1 MHGRTKKL
9 VITIDGPAGA
19 GKSTVSRALAKHLD
33 YVYVDTG
40 AMYRAV
46 AVLALESGRTN
57 AFEEDSLAQI
67 CAQLD
72 LQFVQRNGV
81 VRLLANGVDVTNQI
95 RRPEIS
101 SLASSVSAKA
111 VVRSKLSSI
120 QRRMGTAGG
129 VVFEGRDMGTVVF
142 PDADVKFFLDANAEI
157 RSRRRYLE
165 LEAKGEAITVGEV
178 HRQMLER
185 DRSDRSRELAP
196 LQPAANAIIIDSS
209 NLQVVEV
216 VQLMLEH
223 IGRKMRC

>member
-1 MHGRTKKL
+1 MPVRTKKL

-19 GKSTVSRALAKHLD
+19 GKSTVSKALAKQLD

-46 AVLALESGRTN
+46 ALLALESGRTT

-72 LQFVQRNGV
+72 LQFVQSNNA

-111 VVRSKLSSI
+111 VVRSKLSGI

-129 VVFEGRDMGTVVF
+129 IVFEGRDMGTVVF
-142 PDADVKFFLDANAEI
+142 PDADVKFFLDAKAEI
-157 RSRRRYLE
+157 RTERRYLE
-165 LEAKGEAITVGEV
+165 LEAKGEAITVDEV
-178 HRQMLER
+178 HRQMLAR
-185 DRSDRSRELAP
+185 DHNDRSRELAP
-196 LQPAANAIIIDSS
+196 LQPAADAIIIDSS
-209 NLQVVEV
+209 NLQVAEV

-223 IGRKMRC
+223 IETKLQC